1 MPINSTKVGNFDIYS
16 VSDGYMIFQRDI
28 FFPELTMKAWEQY
41 PSYSLPEFEMNIG
54 SFVIKGGEKT
64 ILVDTGLGKLDHHIE
79 QPVRETLLSEVEAF
93 ELRPDDI
100 DIVFLTHLHLDHV
113 GTNMTKENGVWKQTF
128 PNATYMVA
136 KSDWEMFNQMADKPA
151 FQYIKEQVQPL
162 LSNGNLD
169 LFEGETSLTDGGT
182 TIPTPGHTPGH
193 TSLLLESEGE
203 TAVIIGDAAHIP
215 PQVEQSSWSPSPDR
229 DKTLSAKTRSSLM
242 DFIEKENALI
252 ASGHFP
258 KPGFGK
264 IIKIDSR
271 RSYKPIT

>member
-1 MPINSTKVGNFDIYS
+1 MPANSTKVGNFDIYS
-16 VSDGYMIFQRDI
+16 VSDGYMIFQREM
-28 FFPELTMKAWEQY
+28 FFPDLTIETWKPY
-41 PSYSLPEFEMNIG
+41 PPYHLPQFEMNLG
-54 SFVIKGGEKT
+54 SFVIAGASKT

-79 QPVRETLLSEVEAF
+79 QPIQQTLLP
-93 ELRPDDI
+93 ELGTFNLSPNDI

-113 GTNMTKENGVWKQTF
+113 GTNMTNESGEWKQTF
-128 PNATYMVA
+128 PNAKYMVE
-136 KSDWEMFNQMADKPA
+136 KSDWDMFSRLADKPR

-162 LSNGNLD
+162 FSSGSLH
-169 LFEGETSLTDGGT
+169 LFEGAISLIEGVT
-182 TIPTPGHTPGH
+182 TMPTPGHTPGH
-193 TSLLLESEGE
+193 TSLIIESEGE

-215 PQVEQSSWSPSPDR
+215 PQIEQSSWSPSPDR

-271 RSYKPIT
+271 RSYKAIT